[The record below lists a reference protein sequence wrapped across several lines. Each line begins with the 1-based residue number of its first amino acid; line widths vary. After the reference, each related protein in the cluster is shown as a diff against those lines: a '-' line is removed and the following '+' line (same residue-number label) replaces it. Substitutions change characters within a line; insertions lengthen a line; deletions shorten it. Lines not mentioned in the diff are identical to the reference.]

1 MGKDAL
7 LLDPGNLGGE
17 WDKELPLIA
26 VNELLTTHTNTHI
39 KKKRKRER
47 SQHDIITVRSRKKEW
62 YRK

>member
-39 KKKRKRER
+39 KKKKEKG
-47 SQHDIITVRSRKKEW
+47 KKPT
-62 YRK
+62 